1 MNAYAYLFWVF
12 GIMAGEQF
20 GKVDEGKYYRYGLG
34 GKNPCRCSYIA
45 VCILLPA
52 LDGLMIGFP
61 WPPSSYSTTNKWGG
75 PWQGIGKA
83 SRI

>member
-34 GKNPCRCSYIA
+34 GKNPCRCSCIA